1 MKKNKVLVLA
11 TSSKTRGGITSVI
24 KAYQNTALWEEWNCI
39 WIETHI
45 DRSLFLKISYVIS
58 AFIKFIFHIHS
69 ANIVHIHLS
78 GPVSVKRKYIFIKLT
93 KWFKKSLIIHFH
105 AFSAEANI
113 DIRYKKSYLKIF
125 NAADTIIVLSNSWK
139 LGLINDLGIL
149 PIKIEVLYNPCP
161 KIKLN
166 HFIQKENIILYAGTL
181 NKRKGYHDLINAFSK
196 IDSKLSNWKLV
207 FAGNGELEEARK
219 MVFDLKIEDRVKFL
233 GWVSGS
239 QKNSIFQKSKIF
251 CLPSYAEGFPMAILD
266 AWSYA
271 LPIIS
276 TPVGGIPD
284 VAIHK
289 ENMLLF
295 KPGNITELQTMLEE
309 LIKDESLQEK
319 LSMSSHKFSNNIFSI
334 EKLAIQWD
342 NNYEKLIKLN
352 QI

>member
-1 MKKNKVLVLA
+1 MKRKVLIVA
-11 TSSKTRGGITSVI
+11 TSSKTRGGITAVVS
-24 KAYQNTALWEEWNCI
+24 AYKKTSLWGKWNFI

-45 DRSLFLKISYVIS
+45 DKNSFYKVVYLLKAFVRFIYNLPNSSL
-58 AFIKFIFHIHS
+58 IHC
-69 ANIVHIHLS
+69 HLS
-78 GPVSVKRKYIFIKLT
+78 GPVSSLRKLPFLLLAKLFS
-93 KWFKKSLIIHFH
+93 KPIIVHFH
-105 AFSAEANI
+105 AFSEKSNF
-113 DIRYKKSYLKIF
+113 DKKFKKLYFLIFKIS
-125 NAADTIIVLSNSWK
+125 DKIIVLSDNWRLS
-139 LGLINDLGIL
+139 ICDSMNL
-149 PIKIEVLYNPCP
+149 PSGKIRVISNPCQN
-161 KIKLN
+161 IDQNLEL
-166 HFIQKENIILYAGTL
+166 QKENIILYAGTL

-295 KPGNITELQTMLEE
+295 KPGNITELQATLEE

-342 NNYEKLIKLN
+342 NIYEKLIKLN
-352 QI
+352 